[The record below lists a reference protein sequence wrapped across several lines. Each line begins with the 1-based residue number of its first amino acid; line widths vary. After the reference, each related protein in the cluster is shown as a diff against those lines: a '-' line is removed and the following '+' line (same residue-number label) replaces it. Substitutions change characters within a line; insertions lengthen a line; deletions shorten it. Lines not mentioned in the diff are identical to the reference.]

1 MKLNEAQRRLITKI
15 AYMYY
20 IEGFTQ
26 TDISK
31 KLQIYRTTVGR
42 MLVKARKYH
51 IVKISIEGYDTTTF
65 KLEEDLKNKYGLKNV
80 IVVAN
85 QTSQSNDDKDKA
97 LGKAGIQY
105 LTQIIKPGQ
114 IIGFSWGKVLRSMAD
129 QAKGKTTLNSTFVPL
144 VGGPSAANAEYHVN
158 GIVYDMARKFGGR
171 NVFVDSGAVQESKY
185 VRDSIMSSNYFRDVK
200 SYWNN
205 LDIAF
210 VGIGG
215 PLNGNTSRWRD
226 LLTEDDI
233 SLLKDEHAIGDCCCT
248 FYSREGKILKG
259 DLLNRT
265 IAIPLEQLK
274 NVKTTVG
281 IARSFS
287 KVASID
293 TLINMKILNTLITEE
308 ETAQRL
314 LALK

>member
-1 MKLNEAQRRLITKI
+1 MKLNDSQRRLITKV

-42 MLVKARKYH
+42 MLVKARKYN
-51 IVKISIEGYDTTTF
+51 IVKISIQGYDTNIF
-65 KLEEDLKNKYGLKNV
+65 RLEEQLKDKYNLKDII
-80 IVVAN
+80 IVPNTAG
-85 QTSQSNDDKDKA
+85 QSNDDKDKS

-105 LTQIIKPGQ
+105 LSQIIKAGD
-114 IIGFSWGKVLRSMAD
+114 IVGFSWGKVLRSMAD
-129 QAKGKTTLNSTFVPL
+129 QAKGNASLDTTFVPL
-144 VGGPSAANAEYHVN
+144 VGGPSSANSEYHVN

-171 NVFVDSGAVQESKY
+171 NIFIDSTAVQESKY
-185 VRDSIMSSNYFRDVK
+185 IRDAIMSSNYFRDIET
-200 SYWNN
+200 YWNN

-215 PLNGNTSRWRD
+215 PLNGNISRWRD
-226 LLTEDDI
+226 LLTLDDLE
-233 SLLKDEHAIGDCCCT
+233 LLKDEHAIGDCCCT
-248 FYSREGKILKG
+248 FYSREGKKLTG
-259 DLLNRT
+259 ELMNRT
-265 IAIPLEQLK
+265 IAISFDKLK
-274 NVKTTVG
+274 KARTTVG

-287 KVASID
+287 KVNSID
-293 TLINMKILNTLITEE
+293 VLMKMHVLNTLITDE

-314 LALK
+314 AKL